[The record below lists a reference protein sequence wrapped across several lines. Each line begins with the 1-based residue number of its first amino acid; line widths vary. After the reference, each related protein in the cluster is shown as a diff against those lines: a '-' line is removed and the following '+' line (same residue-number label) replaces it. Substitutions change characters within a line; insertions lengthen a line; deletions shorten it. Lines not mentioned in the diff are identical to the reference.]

1 MVQTTSK
8 DVLEELKAIRRDLL
22 YIKKHMVDVDT
33 ILTAEEEKIL
43 EESLEEHKKGK
54 TTSLKDFEKELYK

>member
-8 DVLEELKAIRRDLL
+8 DILEELKVIRRDLL

-33 ILTAEEEKIL
+33 ILTHEEEKIL
-43 EESLEEHKKGK
+43 EDSLEEYKKGK
-54 TTSLKDFEKELYK
+54 TTSLKDFEKELCK

>member
-8 DVLEELKAIRRDLL
+8 DILEELKVIRRDLL

-33 ILTAEEEKIL
+33 ILNPGEEKIL
-43 EESLEEHKKGK
+43 EESLEEYKKK
-54 TTSLKDFEKELYK
+54 KNNFNI